1 MRRPDG
7 RMPADR
13 VMRRRSLI
21 LGGGAV
27 LLGAPGAAIGSMWL
41 LGAGAWLLIAA
52 FLLELVYR
60 P

>member
-1 MRRPDG
+1 MRRQNG

-13 VMRRRSLI
+13 VMRRRSLA

-27 LLGAPGAAIGSMWL
+27 LLGAPGAAIGNLWL
-41 LGAGAWLLIAA
+41 LGAGVWLLIAA
-52 FLLELVYR
+52 FLVELVYR

>member
-1 MRRPDG
+1 
-7 RMPADR
+7 MPADR

-52 FLLELVYR
+52 FLLDLVYR